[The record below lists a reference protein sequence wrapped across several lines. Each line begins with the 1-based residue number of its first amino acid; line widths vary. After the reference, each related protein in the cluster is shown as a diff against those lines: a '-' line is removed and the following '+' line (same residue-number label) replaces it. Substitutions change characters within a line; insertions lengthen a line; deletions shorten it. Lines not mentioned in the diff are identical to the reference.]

1 MERATVTTDKAV
13 AQRQPERRDI
23 SGVFVAFKAAPSFRL
38 AVWIIFFRPRV
49 ATIGPN
55 WLVLIVQGGGTF
67 DISIKLQCS

>member
-38 AVWIIFFRPRV
+38 AVWIIFFRP
-49 ATIGPN
+49 IGPN